1 MRSGGEPVDTGRG
14 ERRKASALYLRRSPS
29 PRHHCRHV
37 STARLRVYH
46 KPPYLSQKLEQK
58 MTRNNKL
65 SGPFLPVPRWVL
77 PYISTDYV
85 SHAVLNHFLQYLHP
99 ETQELTTSYQH
110 IATQMGCDR
119 RTVMRSIKRLEEIGL
134 VVKQQR
140 ISQSN
145 RNLTNR
151 YYINF
156 NNPGVVSA
164 ESLVSPESP
173 GVVSPES
180 LGSVSSDTT
189 SGVSSDTQSR
199 VKNKKEINKK
209 RKNSKIQVDERLV

>member
-1 MRSGGEPVDTGRG
+1 
-14 ERRKASALYLRRSPS
+14 
-29 PRHHCRHV
+29 
-37 STARLRVYH
+37 
-46 KPPYLSQKLEQK
+46 

-99 ETQELTTSYQH
+99 DTQELTTSYQH
-110 IATQMGCDR
+110 IASQMGCDR

-134 VVKQQR
+134 IVKQQR
-140 ISQSN
+140 VNDNN

-151 YYINF
+151 YYVNF
-156 NNPGVVSA
+156 NNPGVVSP
-164 ESLVSPESP
+164 ESLVSPETP

-199 VKNKKEINKK
+199 VRNKRERNKK
-209 RKNSKIQVDERLV
+209 RNFSNVQVDRRLFDENPNG